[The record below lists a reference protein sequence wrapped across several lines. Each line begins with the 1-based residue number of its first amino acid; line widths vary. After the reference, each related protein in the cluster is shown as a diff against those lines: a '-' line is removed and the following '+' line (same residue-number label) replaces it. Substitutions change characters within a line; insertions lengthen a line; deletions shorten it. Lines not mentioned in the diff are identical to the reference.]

1 MTHTILIMAGGT
13 GGHVFPALAVADYL
27 KKAGWR
33 IVWLG
38 TKGGMEESL
47 VSQKGHDIKF
57 IDFSGLRGKNLMVW
71 FTLPVRLL
79 LAFWQSA
86 KLLFQ
91 LRPDVVLGMGGYPAF
106 PGGIMASLL
115 NKPLLIHEQNSI
127 PGLTNKILVKFAD
140 KVLTGFPDSIKDK
153 KKVVFSGNPVRNE
166 ISQLDAPDNRYEG
179 RSGNLKL
186 LIIGGSLGAQ
196 ALNTIVPQAL
206 KLIPDSVRPLVIH
219 QAGGKH
225 LETLNKN
232 YAEAGVEG
240 ELVVF
245 IEDMAVQYS
254 ECHHDFHGHPSAQ
267 GWAFKICLHNCHDRN
282 HGPRGSGNALYR
294 MGKRRLPVLND
305 PGYHNLFRPVSAGQS
320 KKLYHWCSICRGH
333 SFDADHAADRCPVTV
348 GCGDRS
354 HVPCGQ
360 FIVPDGRWR
369 ALSQGVF
376 KRDPNRG
383 RAPASSKCPHGS
395 VF

>member
-1 MTHTILIMAGGT
+1 MAGGT

-27 KKAGWR
+27 EKAGWR

-47 VSQKGHDIKF
+47 VSQKGYGIKF

-79 LAFWQSA
+79 IAFWQSA

-140 KVLTGFPDSIKDK
+140 KVLTGFPGSIKDK

-166 ISQLDAPDNRYEG
+166 ISQLDTPDNRYEG

-206 KLIPDSVRPLVIH
+206 
-219 QAGGKH
+219 
-225 LETLNKN
+225 N
-232 YAEAGVEG
+232 GVEG

-254 ECHHDFHGHPSAQ
+254 ECDLV
-267 GWAFKICLHNCHDRN
+267 ICRA
-282 HGPRGSGNALYR
+282 GALTISE
-294 MGKRRLPVLND
+294 LA
-305 PGYHNLFRPVSAGQS
+305 SAGIASILVPFPYAVDNHQTYNAKFLS
-320 KKLYHWCSICRGH
+320 SNGAAVLLPEDELTPGSLANLLSGLTREKLLEMAMKAREL
-333 SFDADHAADRCPVTV
+333 AKPNATR
-348 GCGDRS
+348 
-354 HVPCGQ
+354 
-360 FIVPDGRWR
+360 IV
-369 ALSQGVF
+369 AEECMEMIKQ
-376 KRDPNRG
+376 
-383 RAPASSKCPHGS
+383 
-395 VF
+395 

>member
-1 MTHTILIMAGGT
+1 MAGGT

-27 KKAGWR
+27 KKSGWK

-57 IDFSGLRGKNLMVW
+57 INFSGLRGKNLMVW
-71 FTLPVRLL
+71 FTLPARLL

-106 PGGIMASLL
+106 PGGIMASFL

-140 KVLTGFPDSIKDK
+140 KVLTGFPESIKDK

-166 ISQLDAPDNRYEG
+166 ISQLDAPDKRYKV
-179 RSGNLKL
+179 RSGNLRL

-196 ALNTIVPQAL
+196 VLNSIVPQAL
-206 KLIPDSVRPLVIH
+206 KLIPDSIRPSVIH
-219 QAGGKH
+219 QAGRKH

-232 YAEAGVEG
+232 YVEAGVEG

-254 ECHHDFHGHPSAQ
+254 ECD
-267 GWAFKICLHNCHDRN
+267 L
-282 HGPRGSGNALYR
+282 
-294 MGKRRLPVLND
+294 V
-305 PGYHNLFRPVSAGQS
+305 
-320 KKLYHWCSICRGH
+320 ICRAGALTVAEIASVGIASILVPFPYAVDDH
-333 SFDADHAADRCPVTV
+333 QTCNAKFLSSNGAAILLPEDELTPGSLASILSGLTRERLLGMAVKAHKLAKPDATR
-348 GCGDRS
+348 
-354 HVPCGQ
+354 
-360 FIVPDGRWR
+360 IV
-369 ALSQGVF
+369 AEACMEII
-376 KRDPNRG
+376 K
-383 RAPASSKCPHGS
+383 
-395 VF
+395 